1 MGIAARGDFDL
12 IQHSR
17 ASGKS
22 IEYTENRRT
31 SDGDGQNGNGNGVLK
46 FVPHVIE
53 TSLGV
58 DRLIL
63 AILTSA
69 YKEEVLDNG
78 EKRVVL
84 ALKPYLAPIKAAVMP
99 VVSNKPELVEA
110 ARRVHLALRSA
121 ALPSE
126 LDLAGAIGRRYRR

>member
-12 IQHSR
+12 RQHAL
-17 ASGKS
+17 ASGKP
-22 IEYTENRRT
+22 IEYTENLP
-31 SDGDGQNGNGNGVLK
+31 SGDIVK

-53 TSLGV
+53 PSLGV
-58 DRLIL
+58 DRLAL

-78 EKRVVL
+78 ETRVVL
-84 ALKPYLAPIKAAVMP
+84 ALKPYLAPIKAAVLP
-99 VVSNKPELVEA
+99 VVSNKPEVVA
-110 ARRVHLALRSA
+110 VAKRVHLALRCA